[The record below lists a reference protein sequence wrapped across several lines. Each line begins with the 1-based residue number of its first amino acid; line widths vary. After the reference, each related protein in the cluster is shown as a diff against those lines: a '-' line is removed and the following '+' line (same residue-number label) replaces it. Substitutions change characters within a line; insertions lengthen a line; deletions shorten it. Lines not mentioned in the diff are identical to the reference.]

1 MSDSIQFEIVTPVR
15 AVYNGVVSSVT
26 LPSTRGELEILPDH
40 RALLALIT
48 HGAVVATEK
57 SGAKKRF
64 VVQPGYVETADD
76 KVTLLV
82 AGSHAADEIDLDA
95 ARQALKDSEER
106 LAAPHLLSPEEL
118 ERVRASHEKARA
130 EVEFME
136 DAATP

>member
-15 AVYNGVVSSVT
+15 AVYRGEVSSVL

-48 HGAVVATEK
+48 HGSVIATET
-57 SGAKKRF
+57 GGTEKRF

-82 AGSHAADEIDLDA
+82 AGSHVADEIDLDA
-95 ARQALKDSEER
+95 ARKTLKESEES
-106 LAAPHLLSPEEL
+106 LSAPHLLSPEAL
-118 ERVRASHEKARA
+118 ESVRASYEQARA

-136 DAATP
+136 GA